1 MAYTASQRNPFM
13 LMMNPEVVLAA
24 IEKSEHLGQLNSH
37 MCRPLDRI
45 LNTHLHSDQCG
56 GNEGRDGSRLCG
68 SRFRDKFPDLRN
80 TLRFIGAGSPRLQL

>member
-45 LNTHLHSDQCG
+45 PAGAPEATADV
-56 GNEGRDGSRLCG
+56 DGS
-68 SRFRDKFPDLRN
+68 DEPE
-80 TLRFIGAGSPRLQL
+80 A